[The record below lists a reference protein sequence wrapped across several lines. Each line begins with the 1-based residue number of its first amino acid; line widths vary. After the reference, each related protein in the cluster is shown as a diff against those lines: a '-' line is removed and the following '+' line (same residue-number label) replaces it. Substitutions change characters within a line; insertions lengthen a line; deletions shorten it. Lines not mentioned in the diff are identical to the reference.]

1 MHYGIL
7 QRKKRND
14 NERLRYRLYWL
25 SFSGHITVLSRV
37 YKPNIVK
44 GDKKVLLIIIST
56 IIFVLYIKK
65 QKAEK
70 GDDFSWKPIIL
81 QMGIGVLI
89 FGFFY
94 FGFIAINDM
103 Q

>member
-1 MHYGIL
+1 M
-7 QRKKRND
+7 
-14 NERLRYRLYWL
+14 
-25 SFSGHITVLSRV
+25 
-37 YKPNIVK
+37 
-44 GDKKVLLIIIST
+44 LLIIISA
-56 IIFVLYIKK
+56 IIFGFYIKR

-81 QMGIGVLI
+81 QMGLGLLI

>member
-1 MHYGIL
+1 M
-7 QRKKRND
+7 
-14 NERLRYRLYWL
+14 
-25 SFSGHITVLSRV
+25 
-37 YKPNIVK
+37 
-44 GDKKVLLIIIST
+44 LLIIIST